1 MKTIGVFYG
10 SSTGNTELAAE
21 MICDQLGQ
29 FVSHSADIS
38 KSEPTDLLAY
48 DILLLGVSTW
58 NIGEMQDDWDDFLPR
73 MEGLDLTGKQ
83 VGFFGMGDA
92 IGYSYNFLDA
102 MGMLWDAVKPLG
114 SPTLVGVWP
123 NEDYTF
129 DESLAVYDDGHFVGV
144 GLDEDNEP
152 ELHEE
157 RIKGWLMKIMMD
169 CELIPS
175 A

>member
-58 NIGEMQDDWDDFLPR
+58 NIGEMQDDWDDFIPG
-73 MEGLDLTGKQ
+73 MEGLDSTGKQ
-83 VGFFGMGDA
+83 VGFFGMGDS

-102 MGMLWDAVKPLG
+102 MGMLWEAVKVLG
-114 SPTLVGVWP
+114 SPQLVGVWP
-123 NEDYTF
+123 NGDYTF

>member
-1 MKTIGVFYG
+1 MKTIGFFYG

-29 FVSHSADIS
+29 LVSHSADIS

-58 NIGEMQDDWDDFLPR
+58 NIGEMQDDWYDFLPR

-114 SPTLVGVWP
+114 SPQLVGVWP
-123 NEDYTF
+123 NDDYTF

-169 CELIPS
+169 CELIP
-175 A
+175 AA

>member
-58 NIGEMQDDWDDFLPR
+58 NIGEMQDDWDDFIPG

-83 VGFFGMGDA
+83 VGFFGMGDS

-102 MGMLWDAVKPLG
+102 MGMLWEAVKVLG
-114 SPTLVGVWP
+114 SPQLVGVWP
-123 NEDYTF
+123 NGDYTF

-157 RIKGWLMKIMMD
+157 RIKGWLMKIMTD
-169 CELIPS
+169 CELIP
-175 A
+175 AA

>member
-58 NIGEMQDDWDDFLPR
+58 NIGEMQDDWDDFIPG

-83 VGFFGMGDA
+83 VGFFGMGDS
-92 IGYSYNFLDA
+92 I
-102 MGMLWDAVKPLG
+102 
-114 SPTLVGVWP
+114 
-123 NEDYTF
+123 
-129 DESLAVYDDGHFVGV
+129 
-144 GLDEDNEP
+144 
-152 ELHEE
+152 
-157 RIKGWLMKIMMD
+157 
-169 CELIPS
+169 
-175 A
+175 